1 MPFTDTLM
9 PDGSGRRKPSKRKQN
24 LYKNNLTGSP
34 YLQSL
39 REQEE
44 KKKEMQRKSKRKIV
58 TKRILSSNSSSEEVV
73 KSVKIGRIQS
83 VQDFPT
89 VLNDLFGNYVSES
102 LSVSCVSSC
111 PMYVGQ
117 YGFCQNI

>member
-9 PDGSGRRKPSKRKQN
+9 ADGSGRRKPSKRKQN

-39 REQEE
+39 RQQEE
-44 KKKEMQRKSKRKIV
+44 KKEMQRRSKRKIV

-89 VLNDLFGNYVSES
+89 VLNDLFGNYVSE
-102 LSVSCVSSC
+102 
-111 PMYVGQ
+111 
-117 YGFCQNI
+117 